1 MRRRLTWTVVLVLAA
16 LGGAGLATA
25 ADRPPTDGT
34 RPELTWRAEQLGRP
48 WIESMNAQLVA
59 VEEEMSTLAS
69 SGRQALTR
77 LSQLD
82 PAAIDGALADGDA
95 SSQQLGELLATLEG
109 MRDQQRA
116 EAADARLGSSSRRRL
131 ATIDGAADAA
141 ARARLAWVDVTAA
154 ARRVTRLLEALAR
167 HDELVFSA
175 TTAGRQERFADALD
189 LLTQAEEPLF
199 EAEALRD
206 ELAEYATVDTLD
218 DLLRRYAAYDA
229 ALYALYD
236 EIERSGTQD
245 SPRVR
250 ELLAGVERAL
260 AALPADTTA
269 LQVVV
274 AEAAGPAV
282 AEGLVT
288 IEQARGVVNAALGL
302 VP

>member
-34 RPELTWRAEQLGRP
+34 RLELTWRTEQIGRP

-59 VEEEMSTLAS
+59 VEEEMDTLAS

-77 LSQLD
+77 LAQLD

-95 SSQQLGELLATLEG
+95 SSQRLGELLATLEG

-116 EAADARLGSSSRRRL
+116 EAADARLGSSSRQRL
-131 ATIDGAADAA
+131 ATIDGAADAVAGARVAWADVGA
-141 ARARLAWVDVTAA
+141 AS
-154 ARRVTRLLEALAR
+154 RRVTRLLEALAR
-167 HDELVFSA
+167 HDELVFAA

-189 LLTQAEEPLF
+189 LLSQAEEPLF

-218 DLLRRYAAYDA
+218 DLLRRYVAYDA

-236 EIERSGTQD
+236 EVERSGTQD

-269 LQVVV
+269 LQVIV